1 MHAVGECVVYAL
13 EYFLAMA
20 IGYHVD
26 SLENQP
32 VR

>member
-1 MHAVGECVVYAL
+1 MHVVGEYVIYAL

-26 SLENQP
+26 FLENQP
-32 VR
+32 IR